1 MATTATKET
10 YRQRWARIR
19 QEQARIRR
27 SLMTE
32 QEREQERDQI
42 RNRHLTHPV
51 EVRPG
56 KAHNAG
62 QLFCVQCQKHIQ
74 WLSRQ
79 DYEFLLKELN
89 ETDTAIA

>member
-1 MATTATKET
+1 MTTIAIKET

-19 QEQARIRR
+19 SEQARIKR

-32 QEREQERDQI
+32 QELEQEREQI
-42 RNRHLTHPV
+42 RNRHLTHQV

-62 QLFCVQCQKHIQ
+62 ELYCTECQKHIQ

-79 DYEFLLKELN
+79 DYEFLLKE
-89 ETDTAIA
+89 IK